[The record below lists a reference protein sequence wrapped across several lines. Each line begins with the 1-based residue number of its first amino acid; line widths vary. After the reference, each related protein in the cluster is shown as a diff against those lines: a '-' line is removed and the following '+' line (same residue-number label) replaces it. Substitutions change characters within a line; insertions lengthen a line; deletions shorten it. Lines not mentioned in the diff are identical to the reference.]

1 MSRSLLLSLLLMP
14 WLAAPALPGAWP
26 RAKDTAFVATSAQ
39 IEGPDEHGFYSQNF
53 SLFAEYGLTERLTL
67 GIDVG
72 GDAVRMSKA
81 VGFLR
86 WPVGPAER
94 PLKLA
99 VEFGAGRVQGETALR
114 PGFNIGRGIKLLER
128 YGWLAVDSRAV
139 LFEGGAVSLEGEA
152 TFGLSVTARSK
163 VILQLQAGAPDE
175 GRDYTRFA
183 PSFVHQI
190 RPGIHIEAGLVEPLT
205 GGGHRGFKLGLW
217 RNF

>member
-1 MSRSLLLSLLLMP
+1 
-14 WLAAPALPGAWP
+14 
-26 RAKDTAFVATSAQ
+26 
-39 IEGPDEHGFYSQNF
+39 
-53 SLFAEYGLTERLTL
+53 
-67 GIDVG
+67 
-72 GDAVRMSKA
+72 
-81 VGFLR
+81 
-86 WPVGPAER
+86 
-94 PLKLA
+94 
-99 VEFGAGRVQGETALR
+99 
-114 PGFNIGRGIKLLER
+114 
-128 YGWLAVDSRAV
+128 V